1 MPDRFA
7 ATEMTYTG
15 ISSDSSYGLFM
26 SSPSSSQ
33 SILVNSVLLGSAE
46 QLRPRVCP
54 GGGYPQVLKRR
65 TGLAVQV
72 VRHGHLDRCEQRAEV
87 AVLAADTAA
96 RNAEHLSVR
105 STRWDAD
112 GDRRTAVRGHPDLRP
127 ERELGHRHR
136 HRDGE
141 VIARPAEHRV
151 RFHVN
156 PDVQITV
163 LAAVLARSAL
173 AGDPDPLAIRDA
185 RRDPRLDGLRAH
197 GTAAAAAGRAGIVDH
212 EPAAPAGLARLGES
226 EAAQVPALLTG
237 TLAVRADPRHRA
249 GLGAGAVADRAR
261 ALTGQSQR
269 HGGAVDRIAERQRGL
284 RLHVRAAPGPA
295 LRGAAA
301 AEDPG
306 EDVAEPVA
314 GLARAAEQVAQVEPA
329 EPAAAPAWGRHS
341 EHRACFVVLL
351 ALLLIRQH
359 VVRLGDL
366 LEALFGVGVPLV
378 RVGMVLPRE
387 VAVRLLYLSWL
398 RGLGHAQSLVVILL
412 QVILR
417 AHLASLGSLVS
428 LFTGFPLGGVGGS
441 VRSCGGLCNRHP
453 GRVENPLAHLV
464 ARLED
469 LHAGVLRDIR
479 RVAVGQR
486 LVDLRIER
494 VAALA
499 VTDQSEL
506 VERRL
511 QRVRDGLESAGQL
524 AVFARLADGVER
536 GQQLGERAR
545 HRVLAHRGPV
555 SVHPLAVVGVLCL
568 ESLQVCGALRK
579 LLAQFLRGGHLGL
592 LGFGQLRL

>member
-15 ISSDSSYGLFM
+15 MSSDSSYGLLM
-26 SSPSSSQ
+26 SSPF
-33 SILVNSVLLGSAE
+33 LFPVVLMNSVLPRPAE
-46 QLRPRVCP
+46 QFLPGIRP

-72 VRHGHLDRCEQRAEV
+72 VRHGHLDRCEQRAEG
-87 AVLAADTAA
+87 AVLLADTAA

-105 STRWDAD
+105 SARRDAD
-112 GDRRTAVRGHPDLRP
+112 GDRRPAVRGHLDLRS

-151 RFHVN
+151 RFHVH
-156 PDVQITV
+156 PDVQVTV
-163 LAAVLARSAL
+163 LAAVLARGAL
-173 AGDPDPLAIRDA
+173 AGDPDPLAVRDA
-185 RRDPRLDGLRAH
+185 SRDPRLDGLRAH
-197 GTAAAAAGRAGIVDH
+197 GTAAAAAGRAGVVDH
-212 EPAAPAGLARLGES
+212 QPAAPAGLARLGES
-226 EAAQVPALLTG
+226 EAAQAPALPTS

-249 GLGAGAVADRAR
+249 GLGAGAVADRTW

-301 AEDPG
+301 TEDPA
-306 EDVAEPVA
+306 EHVAEPVA
-314 GLARAAEQVAQVEPA
+314 GLARAAEQVTQVEPA
-329 EPAAAPAWGRHS
+329 EPAAGPAGGRHP
-341 EHRACFVVLL
+341 EQRACLVVLL
-351 ALLLIRQH
+351 ALLLIGQH

-366 LEALFGVGVPLV
+366 LEALFSPRIPLV

-398 RGLGHAQSLVVILL
+398 RGLWHAQSLVVILL
-412 QVILR
+412 QVVFR

-428 LFTGFPLGGVGGS
+428 LFSGFPLGGVSAS
-441 VRSCGGLCNRHP
+441 VRSCGGLRDRHP
-453 GRVENPLAHLV
+453 GRAENPLAHLV

-479 RVAVGQR
+479 RVAVCQR
-486 LVDLRIER
+486 LVDLGIER
-494 VAALA
+494 VAPLA
-499 VTDQSEL
+499 IADQSEL
-506 VERRL
+506 AERCL
-511 QRVRDGLESAGQL
+511 QCVRDRLKTAGQL
-524 AVFARLADGVER
+524 AVLARLANGIER

-555 SVHPLAVVGVLCL
+555 PVHPLAVVGVL
-568 ESLQVCGALRK
+568 G
-579 LLAQFLRGGHLGL
+579 
-592 LGFGQLRL
+592 